1 MSIAKW
7 CCSLLP
13 SSKICARILIPGA
26 ADVVLV
32 ATAPSRMSYPTNNNT
47 WYELKTKTSIWK
59 MVCIDDENVRLFWQ
73 LAFTCH
79 LATRSN
85 DVSNNATMK
94 IQLTMFWRLQKQATI
109 LASAE
114 AEKQTDADSIFEAHQ
129 QQRRW
134 CKIRIFRRW
143 QDFLF
148 SPSRIDDDY
157 PTTCACTVTIMRSK
171 LWYRRKKTKWPVRN
185 ESKMEECWLWEQRK
199 TAEFGNYRSTEA
211 TVRKLVPSSK
221 NWRWCHSPTTNPG

>member
-1 MSIAKW
+1 MRENFNCGRSRNCPGCNSPQSYVMSHHEQYLI
-7 CCSLLP
+7 
-13 SSKICARILIPGA
+13 RIKYQNMDL
-26 ADVVLV
+26 
-32 ATAPSRMSYPTNNNT
+32 
-47 WYELKTKTSIWK
+47 
-59 MVCIDDENVRLFWQ
+59 ENGIHRRETVRLFWQ
-73 LAFTCH
+73 LAITCH

-94 IQLTMFWRLQKQATI
+94 IRLTMFSRLQQQATI
-109 LASAE
+109 LESSE